1 MHTINLERLARV
13 VATEERDGE
22 CWALPDTLIGTDSH
36 TPMVGGIGVLGWGV
50 GGLEAES
57 AMLGAPVMLRV
68 PEVVGVRLTGRL
80 REGVTATDLALHV
93 THRLRQIRLVGRF
106 AEFFGPGV
114 AALSAGERAVVA
126 NMAPEYG
133 SSTGH
138 FPVAAAPLT
147 YLRETGRSAGQ
158 IALVRATMP
167 AAGQI
172 GRASGR
178 EGGCQYGVNLGEALS
193 Q

>member
-57 AMLGAPVMLRV
+57 VMLGAPVMLRV
-68 PEVVGVRLTGRL
+68 PEVVGVRLFGRL

-93 THRLRQIRLVGRF
+93 THRLRQIRLAGRF
-106 AEFFGPGV
+106 VEFFGPGV
-114 AALSAGERAVVA
+114 ATLSRSEEHTSELQSLLRNPYADFCLKKHKHNNRNA
-126 NMAPEYG
+126 NTP
-133 SSTGH
+133 
-138 FPVAAAPLT
+138 
-147 YLRETGRSAGQ
+147 
-158 IALVRATMP
+158 
-167 AAGQI
+167 
-172 GRASGR
+172 
-178 EGGCQYGVNLGEALS
+178 
-193 Q
+193 

>member
-1 MHTINLERLARV
+1 MFVFFFFKQKTAYDMRISDWSSDVCSSDLTINLERLARV

-106 AEFFGPGV
+106 AEFFGD
-114 AALSAGERAVVA
+114 RK
-126 NMAPEYG
+126 
-133 SSTGH
+133 STRLNSFTNAH
-138 FPVAAAPLT
+138 
-147 YLRETGRSAGQ
+147 
-158 IALVRATMP
+158 LVCRLLLEKKKSKP
-167 AAGQI
+167 RLI
-172 GRASGR
+172 R
-178 EGGCQYGVNLGEALS
+178 N
-193 Q
+193 